1 MIDARVETPLAVAE
15 KKSYTKAAAVPS
27 LTQPAVSHQVSQ
39 LEKEIGTK
47 IFIRG
52 KNELQLTDSGKI
64 VIKYARRMKAL
75 NESLLEEVAEAGR
88 SLTRLRIG
96 ITHTSESNEV
106 AEALARY
113 SSENPG
119 IAITIITDTTK
130 NLYDMLDSY
139 ELDLAIVDERPNKPE
154 FSSLMLDTDY
164 LVCVM
169 ACENP
174 LAKKSMVTLTDLRR
188 EKLILRLPKSETRNL
203 FKSHLLSIHE
213 SLDNFNVIL
222 EVDNIAT
229 IKDCIRKDLGIS
241 VLARSACMDEL
252 RKGKIAALPIENL
265 SMARET
271 NIVYHKNF
279 PYPDILHGILAIY
292 QSTTAK

>member
-1 MIDARVETPLAVAE
+1 MIDAKVDTLLAVAE
-15 KKSYTKAAAVPS
+15 NGSFTKAAAALS
-27 LTQPAVSHQVSQ
+27 LTQPAVSHQIIQ
-39 LEKEIGTK
+39 LENEIGAK
-47 IFIRG
+47 IFLRG
-52 KNELQLTDSGKI
+52 KNNLYQTSEGKI

-75 NESLLEEVAEAGR
+75 YENMRQEVAECATH
-88 SLTRLRIG
+88 LTRLRIG

-113 SSENPG
+113 SNQNPG
-119 IAITIITDTTK
+119 VAITIITDTTK
-130 NLYDMLDSY
+130 KLYDMLDSY
-139 ELDLAIVDERPNKPE
+139 ELDLAIVDERPNNQK
-154 FSSLMLDTDY
+154 FNSLMLDTDY

-174 LAKKSMVTLTDLRR
+174 LAKKSMVTLADLRK

-203 FKSHLLSIHE
+203 FKSHLLSINE

-241 VLARSACMDEL
+241 VLAKSACMDEL

-271 NIVYHKNF
+271 NIVYHKDF
-279 PYPDILHGILAIY
+279 AYTDILQGIMTTY
-292 QSTTAK
+292 QNNKSK